1 MWFKNLRVYKLTD
14 PISLEPGFDL
24 ADCLAEEHFMECG
37 SLDNMRFGFV
47 PPMPGGIAFTHE
59 ALGFTMICAR
69 KQEKILPSGA
79 INELLDQKVK
89 AISEAESRSVGRKE
103 RQSLKDEVIFSLLP
117 KALTKSTLHY
127 AYIDHKEGLIF
138 VNGASAKSAEDLL
151 SKLREALESLRCIPF
166 MPAIQPSKHMVK
178 FIVAG
183 DGEQFGHSSFDLG
196 ETVELKA
203 GKDERV
209 IRAKK
214 QDLGADEIL
223 AHINSGMY
231 VSKLALDWKEAIQ
244 FTIDESFAIK
254 GLKFADKISEKANDR
269 NPESKAEQ
277 FDADFAVMTTELR
290 AFFKD
295 LVDAFGGEASAE

>member
-1 MWFKNLRVYKLTD
+1 MWFKNLRVYKLTEVFTDFD
-14 PISLEPGFDL
+14 PAEDLEKNKFV
-24 ADCLAEEHFMECG
+24 ECG
-37 SLDNMRFGFV
+37 SLDPMRYGFV
-47 PPMPGGIAFTHE
+47 SPVPGGTALTHK

-69 KQEKILPSGA
+69 KQEKILPAAA
-79 INELLDQKVK
+79 INEHLDQKVK

-138 VNGASAKSAEDLL
+138 VNSASAKAAEDLL
-151 SKLREALESLRCIPF
+151 SKLREALGSLRCIPF
-166 MPAIQPSKHMVK
+166 TPKNIPTQVMTHM
-178 FIVAG
+178 IHAG
-183 DGEQFGHSSFDLG
+183 GDEQLGNSNFDLG

-203 GKDERV
+203 GKTERV

-214 QDLGADEIL
+214 QDLTADEIV

-254 GLKFADKISEKANDR
+254 GLRFADKISEQVNDR

-277 FDADFAVMTTELR
+277 FDADFAVMATELR
-290 AFFKD
+290 AFFSD
-295 LVDAFGGEASAE
+295 LVAAFGGEANPE